1 MPTILL
7 INGPNL
13 NKLGSRNQQ
22 LYGSKKLAEIEGD
35 LIAKGKVLGL
45 SIKTFQ
51 SNHEGQLIDFIQQ
64 EAQNA
69 VGIIINPGGLAHSSI
84 VLRDALTDADLPTVE
99 VHISNIYGREEFR
112 RKSLTEIGD
121 IKSIVGQGW
130 QGYFQALTVLSNKI
144 DYE

>member
-13 NKLGSRNQQ
+13 NKLGNRNQQ
-22 LYGSKKLAEIEGD
+22 LYGSKKLTEIED
-35 LIAKGKVLGL
+35 ELIVKGKVLGL
-45 SIKTFQ
+45 SIKAFQ

-64 EAQNA
+64 EAQSA
-69 VGIIINPGGLAHSSI
+69 AGIIINPGGLAHTSI
-84 VLRDALTDADLPTVE
+84 VLRDALVDANLPTVE
-99 VHISNIYGREEFR
+99 VHISNIYEREEFR

>member
-13 NKLGSRNQQ
+13 NKLGNRNQQ
-22 LYGSKKLAEIEGD
+22 LYGSKKLTEIED
-35 LIAKGKVLGL
+35 ELIVKGKVLGL
-45 SIKTFQ
+45 SIKAFQ

-64 EAQNA
+64 EAQSA
-69 VGIIINPGGLAHSSI
+69 AGIIINPGGLAHTSI
-84 VLRDALTDADLPTVE
+84 VLRDALVDANLPTVE
-99 VHISNIYGREEFR
+99 VHISNIYEREEFR

-130 QGYFQALTVLSNKI
+130 QGYLQALTLLSNKI

>member
-1 MPTILL
+1 MPTLLL

-22 LYGSKKLAEIEGD
+22 LYGSKKLAEIENE
-35 LIAKGKVLGL
+35 LITKGEALGL

-69 VGIIINPGGLAHSSI
+69 IGIIINPGGLAHTSV
-84 VLRDALTDADLPTVE
+84 VLRDALVDANLPTVE
-99 VHISNIYGREEFR
+99 VHISNIYDREEFR
-112 RKSLTEIGD
+112 RKSITEIGD

-130 QGYFQALTVLSNKI
+130 QGYFQALNLLSDQINH
-144 DYE
+144 E